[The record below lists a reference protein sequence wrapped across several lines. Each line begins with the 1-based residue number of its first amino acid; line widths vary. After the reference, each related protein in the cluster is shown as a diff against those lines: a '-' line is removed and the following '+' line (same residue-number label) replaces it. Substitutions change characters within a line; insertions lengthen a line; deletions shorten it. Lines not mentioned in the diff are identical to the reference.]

1 MMKKKLQVLGLTGAL
16 ILSSIAS
23 SQGFQIKV
31 DEDTFANIAAQVRIF
46 YLNKDKD
53 TNHNYRYNRFQV
65 YKFRIGAKGQINKLI
80 QFYGMFDAK
89 YNSKTGENP
98 GSLWE
103 AGIQFSFAPEFVV
116 KFGKMRVPFSRHNFT
131 SRHVSPVMSSNGDI
145 FLPDQFKIALKAI
158 KPYPG
163 GYKASDPFKRT
174 DFGTVIA
181 GYIKNGLFKY
191 YVGIFNEDRSNSN
204 KVWTLNSGWANA
216 ITTGNVKDKKNFEYD
231 IRVEFTPTFLGFK
244 SEKTAL
250 NSAMREAQTYLGKF
264 DTMTIGIGYH
274 HEKHLNGLNKTIYGT
289 SSLVRYAWDADFS
302 LEKTFA
308 KKYITGLQ
316 AGYMS
321 FHNTHL
327 YETVSNVYKKGDA
340 WTWYL
345 GGHFIYGEK
354 IGMGYPGIAFR
365 YEYIEIDGK
374 YNNKSDL
381 VYDRYGICF
390 DYWFSRS
397 TRIATGVDFVRAK
410 DALKE
415 YLKANNYEYSTTDW
429 YIGVFTQF

>member
-1 MMKKKLQVLGLTGAL
+1 MLKKKLQVLGLTGAL
-16 ILSSIAS
+16 ILTSIAS
-23 SQGFQIKV
+23 SQAFKIKI
-31 DEDTFANIAAQVRIF
+31 DKDTFTNISAQVRVF

-53 TNHNYRYNRFQV
+53 KSHDYRYNRFQV
-65 YKFRIGAKGQINKLI
+65 SKFRIGAKGQINKLI
-80 QFYGMFDAK
+80 QFYGMLDAN
-89 YNSKTGENP
+89 YDSNTGKNP
-98 GSLWE
+98 ASLLE
-103 AGIQFSFAPEFVV
+103 AGIQFSFSPKFVV
-116 KFGKMRVPFSRHNFT
+116 KFGKIRVPFSRHNLT
-131 SRHVSPVMSSNGDI
+131 SRYVSPVMSSNGDI

-163 GYKASDPFKRT
+163 GYNPSDPFKRT

-191 YVGIFNEDRSNSN
+191 YIGIFNGDKSNIN
-204 KVWTLNSGWANA
+204 KVWTINNGWDNA
-216 ITTGNVKDKKNFEYD
+216 TTTGVVEDKKGVEYD
-231 IRVEFTPTFLGFK
+231 IRVEFTPTFWGFK
-244 SEKTAL
+244 SEKTPL
-250 NSAMREAQTYLGKF
+250 NAAIRESQTYLGKF

-274 HEKHLNGLNKTIYGT
+274 HEEHINSLNKTTYGT
-289 SSLVRYAWDADFS
+289 SSLTRDAIALDFS
-302 LEKTFA
+302 VEKKLA

-316 AGYMS
+316 TGYMY
-321 FHNTHL
+321 FHNTHF
-327 YETVSNVYKKGDA
+327 YETSPSKYQKANA

-354 IGMGYPGIAFR
+354 IGMGYPGVGVR
-365 YEYIEIDGK
+365 YEYIEVDGK

-381 VYDRYGICF
+381 AYDRLGLCF
-390 DYWFSRS
+390 SYWFSRS